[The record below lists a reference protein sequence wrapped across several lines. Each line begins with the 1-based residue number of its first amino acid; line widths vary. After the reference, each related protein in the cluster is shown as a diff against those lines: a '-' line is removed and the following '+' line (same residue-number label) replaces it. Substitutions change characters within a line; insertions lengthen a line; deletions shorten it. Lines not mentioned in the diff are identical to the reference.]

1 MLSAEDI
8 ALAESEAQRWCSI
21 ALVAGFSPAARQQ
34 LIECGLCEELLETP
48 TAVLLPLLGRMVAA
62 RTLAK
67 QPAALA
73 LKPAE
78 VPCERTLTLESR
90 SRASQAD
97 ASTSASDGGPTVRLI
112 VARYQEDTS
121 WLQSLPPLVEYHVLQ
136 KHALQPELEPARQTL
151 LPNVGRESHSYLTY
165 LVHLRRAMCST
176 LKPSETLES
185 SETLEPSETLKPSE
199 PSETSETSETSEPS
213 GTLRSAS
220 RVSLASATNGPAAT
234 PASATADTAA
244 EGPPPPLLVC
254 TQGNPFEHNASFLD
268 DVATLAAAARLTPCR
283 LPRFTPLGVWSGGER
298 LIYCDASGAPHQPK
312 LLPIERTW
320 RSLFGTERS
329 LPLWFGF
336 TPGAL
341 FAISRDA
348 LSRTPLSVLETAL
361 GPAGGLCS
369 RVDPI
374 TGHVFERLWR
384 YVFVAQQEWAD
395 PQQEERQSACNQR
408 PSEANSMQSE
418 WADPQQEESGRDD
431 TSRRHSSQVKSSQD
445 TTTCRGG
452 THSSRTDRAP

>member
-1 MLSAEDI
+1 MSIFRYGRRCWPTSPAFHNFGTSVQHDALVMHSAEDL

-48 TAVLLPLLGRMVAA
+48 TAELLPLLGRMVAA

-78 VPCERTLTLESR
+78 VPCERTLTLESC

-121 WLQSLPPLVEYHVLQ
+121 WLQSLPPLVEAHVLQ

-165 LVHLRRAMCST
+165 LAHLRRAMCST
-176 LKPSETLES
+176 SET
-185 SETLEPSETLKPSE
+185 SETLEPSEP
-199 PSETSETSETSEPS
+199 SEPS

-220 RVSLASATNGPAAT
+220 RGSSASATNDPAAT
-234 PASATADTAA
+234 PASATTETGA

-254 TQGNPFEHNASFLD
+254 TQANPFEHNASFLD
-268 DVATLAAAARLTPCR
+268 DVATLAAAAARFTPGR

-298 LIYCDASGAPHQPK
+298 IIYCDASGAPHQPK

-320 RSLFGTERS
+320 RSLFGTDRP

-361 GPAGGLCS
+361 GPEGGLCS
-369 RVDPI
+369 RLMSPDC
-374 TGHVFERLWR
+374 L
-384 YVFVAQQEWAD
+384 
-395 PQQEERQSACNQR
+395 
-408 PSEANSMQSE
+408 
-418 WADPQQEESGRDD
+418 
-431 TSRRHSSQVKSSQD
+431 
-445 TTTCRGG
+445 
-452 THSSRTDRAP
+452 

>member
-1 MLSAEDI
+1 MQLVRRTRARKLPLAASPEAASSDASIKPPNSDRYFHFRDAQDGVLQERMVFSSQEL

-48 TAVLLPLLGRMVAA
+48 TAELLPLLGSMVSA
-62 RTLAK
+62 RTLAT

-78 VPCERTLTLESR
+78 TPGERTLTLESC

-121 WLQSLPPLVEYHVLQ
+121 WLLSLPPLVEYHVLQ
-136 KHALQPELEPARQTL
+136 KHALQPELEPAHQTL

-165 LVHLRRAMCST
+165 LSHLRRTMCST
-176 LKPSETLES
+176 ST
-185 SETLEPSETLKPSE
+185 
-199 PSETSETSETSEPS
+199 
-213 GTLRSAS
+213 SAS
-220 RVSLASATNGPAAT
+220 RGSSALASNGPAAT
-234 PASATADTAA
+234 PGSATADTPS
-244 EGPPPPLLVC
+244 EGPPPSLLVC
-254 TQGNPFEHNASFLD
+254 TQANPFEHNASFVD
-268 DVATLAAAARLTPCR
+268 DVASLAIGAARGRIPW
-283 LPRFTPLGVWSGGER
+283 FTPLGVWSGGER

-312 LLPIERTW
+312 LLPIEQTW
-320 RSLFGTERS
+320 RALFGKERT

-348 LSRTPLSVLETAL
+348 LLRTPLSVLEAAL

-384 YVFVAQQEWAD
+384 YVFVA
-395 PQQEERQSACNQR
+395 PQD
-408 PSEANSMQSE
+408 
-418 WADPQQEESGRDD
+418 WADPQQEESGHVEAG
-431 TSRRHSSQVKSSQD
+431 RHSLIED
-445 TTTCRGG
+445 
-452 THSSRTDRAP
+452 